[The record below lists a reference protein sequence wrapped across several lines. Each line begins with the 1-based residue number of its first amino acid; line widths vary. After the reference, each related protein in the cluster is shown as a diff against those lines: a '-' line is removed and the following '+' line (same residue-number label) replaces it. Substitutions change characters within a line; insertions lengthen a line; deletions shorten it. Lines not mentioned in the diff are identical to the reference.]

1 MMLLQAIVQ
10 ALNARK
16 NRMLLIAE
24 AALPGPQYQAFR
36 KIFLSE
42 LGKDGLER
50 ELEQIVAEQGKE
62 RNR

>member
-1 MMLLQAIVQ
+1 MLLQAIVQ

-24 AALPGPQYQAFR
+24 AALPGTQYQAFR